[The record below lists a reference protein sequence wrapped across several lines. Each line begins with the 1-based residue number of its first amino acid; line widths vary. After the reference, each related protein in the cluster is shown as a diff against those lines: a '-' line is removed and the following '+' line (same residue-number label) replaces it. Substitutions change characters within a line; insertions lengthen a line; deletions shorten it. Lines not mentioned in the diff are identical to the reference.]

1 MTTRTSPLT
10 VLGTTPQSPLFASF
24 PAAAQETGPDDTRLI
39 DAFGRRLTYLRVSVT
54 DRCNLRCT
62 YCLPADTEFPFG
74 DRAFLSPAEIEAIV
88 GSLARLG
95 IRRVRLTGG
104 EPLVRR
110 DLLEI
115 VRRVKALP
123 GIENL
128 ALSTNGIGLARLAPE
143 LKAAGLDRVNIS
155 MDTLD
160 PERFREITRRGN
172 LEEVWEGVEAA
183 LAAGLEPVKLNAV
196 LLADGGEEDAER
208 LAALTLHRPLH
219 VRFIEL
225 MGTASN
231 QHLQPERYLS
241 CDEVRVRLESRFG
254 PLTPFDS
261 GPRTGPAKAFQF
273 EGARGSVGFIT
284 PLSHTFC
291 AECNRLRLTARGEL
305 RLCLFAD
312 RVYPLR
318 PLLTAPDPEA
328 ALESEILRVLQEKPA
343 EHMLTQ
349 GNYGNLLSFMQIG
362 G

>member
-1 MTTRTSPLT
+1 MSRPDRLDNR
-10 VLGTTPQSPLFASF
+10 LAILEQPGT
-24 PAAAQETGPDDTRLI
+24 DDAPINTRLV
-39 DAFGRRLTYLRVSVT
+39 DSFGRRLTYLRVSVT

-62 YCLPADTEFPFG
+62 YCLPEDAEFPFG
-74 DRAFLSPAEIEAIV
+74 DRAFLSPAEIEGLV
-88 GSLARLG
+88 GALARLG

-143 LKAAGLDRVNIS
+143 LKAAGVDRVNIS

-172 LEEVWEGVEAA
+172 LAQVWEGVEAA
-183 LAAGLEPVKLNAV
+183 LAAGMEPVKLNAV

-208 LAALTLHRPLH
+208 LAALTLDRPLH

-231 QHLQPERYLS
+231 QHLHPERYLS
-241 CDEVRVRLESRFG
+241 CDAVQARLESRFG
-254 PLTPFDS
+254 SLTPTEL
-261 GPRTGPAKAFQF
+261 GPRTGPAKAFRF
-273 EGARGSVGFIT
+273 PGAVGTVGFIT

-291 AECNRLRLTARGEL
+291 ADCNRLRLTARGEL

-318 PLLTAPDPEA
+318 PLLAESPEVLDA
-328 ALESEILRVLQEKPA
+328 EILRVLQEKPA

>member
-1 MTTRTSPLT
+1 SPPSLLGPSPEIRRESRPTGWSGKPGRLPCLERRGEEPRGSGAERYFAPMTNNDISRGSRLT
-10 VLGTTPQSPLFASF
+10 VLDAPPQDPLFASF
-24 PAAAQETGPDDTRLI
+24 PAAGEETGADSTRLV

-62 YCLPADTEFPFG
+62 YCLPADAEFPFG
-74 DRAFLSPAEIEAIV
+74 DRAFLSPEEIEAIV

-110 DLLEI
+110 DLVEI

-123 GIENL
+123 GVENL

-143 LKAAGLDRVNIS
+143 LKAAGLDRVNVS

-241 CDEVRVRLESRFG
+241 CDDVRARLEDRFG
-254 PLTPFDS
+254 P
-261 GPRTGPAKAFQF
+261 
-273 EGARGSVGFIT
+273 
-284 PLSHTFC
+284 
-291 AECNRLRLTARGEL
+291 
-305 RLCLFAD
+305 
-312 RVYPLR
+312 
-318 PLLTAPDPEA
+318 
-328 ALESEILRVLQEKPA
+328 
-343 EHMLTQ
+343 
-349 GNYGNLLSFMQIG
+349 
-362 G
+362 